1 VLRTSPAR
9 APIDIGVTKEIA
21 RLTLERTMTNLK
33 DLLPELVTLS
43 RAAGREI
50 LAVYNSNFE
59 VQHKA
64 DQSPLT
70 QADLR
75 AHTTL
80 VNGLQALTPHIPI
93 LSEEASEIPYGE
105 RSRWSSHW
113 LVDPLDGTREFV
125 SRNGE
130 FTVNV
135 ALIEQH
141 RPVLGVV
148 HVPTQ
153 DVTFSGLQQLGAFK
167 QIAAASPIRIQT
179 QRPATQPL
187 RIVSSRSH
195 AAERAD
201 EYQRILGPYTLV
213 KVGSS
218 LKFCIV
224 AEGAADL
231 YPRFGNTSEWDT
243 AAGQAVLE
251 AAGGIVVDLQ
261 GRSLRYNTR
270 AELLNPHFIAFA
282 DDSRDWCK
290 LLQPAP

>member
-1 VLRTSPAR
+1 M
-9 APIDIGVTKEIA
+9 I
-21 RLTLERTMTNLK
+21 NLQ
-33 DLLPELVTLS
+33 DLLPQLVALS
-43 RAAGREI
+43 RQAGREI

-64 DQSPLT
+64 DRSPLT
-70 QADLR
+70 LADLR

-80 VNGLQALTPHIPI
+80 VNGLRALTPHIPI
-93 LSEEASEIPYGE
+93 LSEEASDIPFAE
-105 RSRWSSHW
+105 RRSWSSHW

-141 RPVLGVV
+141 RAVLGVV

-153 DVTFSGLQQLGAFK
+153 DVTFSGLEQLGAFK
-167 QIAAASPIRIQT
+167 QSGDALPIRIQT
-179 QRPATQPL
+179 QRPAAQPL
-187 RIVSSRSH
+187 RVVSSRSH
-195 AAERAD
+195 AKEGAED
-201 EYQRILGPYTLV
+201 YERILGPYTLV

-218 LKFCIV
+218 LKFCIL

-243 AAGQAVLE
+243 AAGQAVLA
-251 AAGGIVVDLQ
+251 AAGGSVVDLQ
-261 GRSLRYNTR
+261 GRPLRYNTR
-270 AELLNPHFIAFA
+270 AELLNPHFVAFA
-282 DDSRDWCK
+282 DDSRNWWQ
-290 LLQPAP
+290 LLQPA

>member
-1 VLRTSPAR
+1 M
-9 APIDIGVTKEIA
+9 EIPWQS
-21 RLTLERTMTNLK
+21 M
-33 DLLPELVTLS
+33 LPQLVALC
-43 RAAGREI
+43 RRAGREI
-50 LAVYNSNFE
+50 LRIYDSNFE

-70 QADLR
+70 LADLR
-75 AHTTL
+75 ANAVL
-80 VNGLQALTPHIPI
+80 MNGLKGLTPHIPI
-93 LSEEASEIPYGE
+93 LSEEASDIAFAE
-105 RSRWSSHW
+105 RRQWSSLW

-130 FTVNV
+130 FTVNI

-153 DVTFSGLQQLGAFK
+153 DITFSGIVGVGAYK
-167 QIAAASPIRIQT
+167 QVGEAAPVLIST
-179 QRPATQPL
+179 QRPAAHPL
-187 RIVSSRSH
+187 RVVSSRSH
-195 AAERAD
+195 AAEGGNDYERA
-201 EYQRILGPYTLV
+201 LGPYTVV

-231 YPRFGNTSEWDT
+231 YPRFGPTSEWDT

-251 AAGGIVVDLQ
+251 AAGGRVTDMQ
-261 GRSLRYNTR
+261 GQVLRYNTR
-270 AELLNPHFIAFA
+270 EAVLNPYFVAYA
-282 DDSRDWCK
+282 DDSRNWCQ
-290 LLQPAP
+290 LLQPAS